1 MNRTVAKVIST
12 AFNPLLMPTYALLI
26 LFATN
31 TYFSLLPFEA
41 KKAIFLTTFI
51 STCLLPLAFIP
62 LFIYQNLVRNIEM
75 QDKKERLMP
84 FSVITIL
91 YFLAYFLMNQM
102 GVPPTILKILLAG
115 GILTL
120 LIVLITIWWK
130 ISVHMAGIGA
140 LSAAIYSF
148 AVILRADFIFF
159 LLITLF
165 IAGVLGTARI
175 ILKSHTPGEIYAG
188 FGLGAA
194 VLGLTYVIF

>member
-62 LFIYQNLVRNIEM
+62 LFIYQNLIRNIEM
-75 QDKKERLMP
+75 QNKKERLVP

-91 YFLAYFLMNQM
+91 YFLAYFLMSQM
-102 GVPPTILKILLAG
+102 GVPPTILKVILAG

-120 LIVLITIWWK
+120 LIVMITIWWK

-140 LSAAIYSF
+140 LSAAVFSF
-148 AVILRADFIFF
+148 AIILRADFTMF

-165 IAGVLGTARI
+165 IAGILGTARMV
-175 ILKSHTPGEIYAG
+175 LKSHTPAEIYSG
-188 FGLGAA
+188 FGLGVL
-194 VLGLTYVIF
+194 VLGLTYLIF

>member
-12 AFNPLLMPTYALLI
+12 AFNPLLMPTYALLM

-62 LFIYQNLVRNIEM
+62 LFIYQNLIRNIEM
-75 QDKKERLMP
+75 QNKKERLVP

-91 YFLAYFLMNQM
+91 YFLAYFLMAQM
-102 GVPPTILKILLAG
+102 GVPPTILKIILAG

-120 LIVLITIWWK
+120 LIVFITIWWK

-140 LSAAIYSF
+140 LAAAVYSF
-148 AVILRADFIFF
+148 AVILRADFIVF
-159 LLITLF
+159 LLVTLF
-165 IAGVLGTARI
+165 IAGILGTARMV
-175 ILKSHTPGEIYAG
+175 LKSHSPAEIYTG
-188 FGLGAA
+188 FGLGAL
-194 VLGLTYVIF
+194 VLALTYVIF

>member
-1 MNRTVAKVIST
+1 MNKTVAKVIST
-12 AFNPLLMPTYALLI
+12 AFNPLLMPTYALII

-62 LFIYQNLVRNIEM
+62 LFIYQNLIKNIEM
-75 QDKKERLMP
+75 QNKKERLVP

-91 YFLAYFLMNQM
+91 YFLSYFLMNQM
-102 GVPPTILKILLAG
+102 GVPPTILKIILAG

-140 LSAAIYSF
+140 LSAAVFSF
-148 AVILRADFIFF
+148 AIILKADFTMF
-159 LLITLF
+159 LLISLF
-165 IAGVLGTARI
+165 IAGILGTARMV
-175 ILKSHTPGEIYAG
+175 LKSHSPSEVYTG
-188 FGLGAA
+188 FGLGAL

>member
-1 MNRTVAKVIST
+1 
-12 AFNPLLMPTYALLI
+12 MPTYALLV
-26 LFATN
+26 LFATK
-31 TYFSLLPFEA
+31 TYFTLLPFEA

-62 LFIYQNLVRNIEM
+62 LFIYQNLIRNIEM
-75 QDKKERLMP
+75 ENRKERLLP

-91 YFLAYFLMNQM
+91 YFLAYFLMKQM
-102 GVPPTILKILLAG
+102 GVPPTILKIILAG

-148 AVILRADFIFF
+148 AIILKADFTVF
-159 LLITLF
+159 LLISVL
-165 IAGVLGTARI
+165 IAGILGTARI
-175 ILKSHTPGEIYAG
+175 ILKAHSPREIYAG
-188 FGLGAA
+188 YGLG
-194 VLGLTYVIF
+194 VLVLSLTYVIF

>member
-1 MNRTVAKVIST
+1 MNKTVAKVIST

-62 LFIYQNLVRNIEM
+62 LFIYQNLIRNIEM
-75 QDKKERLMP
+75 QNRKERLVP

-91 YFLAYFLMNQM
+91 YFLAYFLMSQM
-102 GVPPTILKILLAG
+102 GVPPTILKVILAG

-120 LIVLITIWWK
+120 LIVMITIWWK
-130 ISVHMAGIGA
+130 ISVHMAGVGA
-140 LSAAIYSF
+140 LSAAVFSF
-148 AVILRADFIFF
+148 AIILRADFTMF

-165 IAGVLGTARI
+165 IAGILGTARMV
-175 ILKSHTPGEIYAG
+175 LKSHTPAEIYSG
-188 FGLGAA
+188 FGLGVL